1 MANSSNSK
9 PPCWQASLAAWLLVA
24 GPAMPALSQIAPVTP
39 ADLDAVPA
47 GHQDIA
53 RQVGPVGG
61 NVSGHNANDPGRRGP
76 PGGPNG
82 PPPGASGA
90 PPGMA
95 PPGPPMSSAADPQDL
110 RGFWNGR
117 GASERSYPAN
127 DRPGPHTRSKYEL
140 ALLCLVDPGVDPGG
154 GEIFQT
160 PEVITWLKNSDLH
173 ARRIYLNTEHPKDL
187 KPTYAGHSVG
197 HWEGTTL
204 VVDTVA
210 LQGTFGYVGNS
221 FHRPGSDVYD
231 QVTRP
236 GQKLPPPTKY
246 FKNEIVMATPTLHV
260 IERIH
265 KINEGTQLEDD
276 LSYEDPATGM
286 APYTMQAI
294 FSFGKAGAYLEQ
306 FCEDGNDRFGPAYAE
321 DISKS
326 SRK

>member
-1 MANSSNSK
+1 MVSNSSSK
-9 PPCWQASLAAWLLVA
+9 PLAHRARVATGLLILGGVSIAQA
-24 GPAMPALSQIAPVTP
+24 QIAPVTP

-53 RQVGPVGG
+53 RQLGPVGG
-61 NVSGHNANDPGRRGP
+61 NLSGRNAHDAGRRGP
-76 PGGPNG
+76 GGA
-82 PPPGASGA
+82 PPGASGA
-90 PPGMA
+90 PPGSA

-110 RGFWNGR
+110 RGFWYGR
-117 GASERSYPAN
+117 GASERSYEAN
-127 DRPGPHTRSKYEL
+127 DRPGPRTRSKYEL
-140 ALLCLVDPGVDPGG
+140 ALLCLVDPGVEPSG

-160 PEVITWLKNSDLH
+160 PQVITWLKNTDLH
-173 ARRIYLNTEHPKDL
+173 ARRIYLNVDHPKDL
-187 KPTYAGHSVG
+187 TPTYAGHSIG
-197 HWEGTTL
+197 HWEGATL
-204 VVDTVA
+204 VVDTIA
-210 LQGTFGYVGNS
+210 LQGTFGYVGSS

-265 KINEGTQLEDD
+265 KINNGTQLEDD
-276 LSYEDPATGM
+276 LSYSDPASGM
-286 APYTMQAI
+286 TPYTMEAI
-294 FSFGKAGAYLEQ
+294 FSFGVAGSYLEQ

-321 DISKS
+321 ELSKS